1 MFKKYYIFLI
11 LGLIFWV
18 CETETCRTVRAQGQE
33 YLKGNEQAKNIAGK
47 AQAGLP
53 QIQLKAGSV
62 ELNVEVART
71 FQQKSKGLQFR
82 YELADGQGM
91 LFIYDRDQFLGFW
104 MKDTYIPLSIAY
116 LSADG
121 EIVDIF
127 DMQPLSEKTAP
138 SSAPVRYALEVP
150 QGWFERAG
158 LTAGDR
164 FEFPRGFAD

>member
-1 MFKKYYIFLI
+1 M
-11 LGLIFWV
+11 
-18 CETETCRTVRAQGQE
+18 
-33 YLKGNEQAKNIAGK
+33 
-47 AQAGLP
+47 P